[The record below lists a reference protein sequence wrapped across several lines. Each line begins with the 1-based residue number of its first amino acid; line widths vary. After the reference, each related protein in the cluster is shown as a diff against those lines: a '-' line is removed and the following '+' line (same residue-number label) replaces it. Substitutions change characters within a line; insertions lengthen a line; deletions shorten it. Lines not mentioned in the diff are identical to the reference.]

1 MLRLLLFDILSI
13 LIYSDGWT
21 PNIQFYSTP
30 ADQNIFYVSMVKKEK
45 KNTVPEYRK
54 ATNTQ
59 SSSVAYLITAI
70 VLHANTW

>member
-1 MLRLLLFDILSI
+1 
-13 LIYSDGWT
+13 
-21 PNIQFYSTP
+21 
-30 ADQNIFYVSMVKKEK
+30 MVKKKK
-45 KNTVPEYRK
+45 KNTVPEYQK